1 MHLFASLI
9 LPATILAAPLSLAAQ
24 REGEMAGLIP
34 RSRITCKIVNDNGEG
49 GWGVKCRDR
58 PDFSSNI
65 VYDGLDNGESY
76 TFSCYKRGD
85 CYNGNC
91 TWDYAVYL
99 GCWVHGYYTD
109 NHCTVAAL
117 GTSCS

>member
-1 MHLFASLI
+1 MPPNSLTDLLKFHNRQSFNPINSQLNLQVFKMHLFASLI

-58 PDFSSNI
+58 PDFSGKI

-76 TFSCYKRGD
+76 TFSCYKSGD
-85 CYNGNC
+85 CYKGN
-91 TWDYAVYL
+91 W
-99 GCWVHGYYTD
+99 
-109 NHCTVAAL
+109 
-117 GTSCS
+117 